1 VTRHAQLSFAIG
13 CFSTLLF
20 ISGHAAGQA
29 NISRAAEVKTYME
42 QGQRALRENQT
53 QAAAEAYRSILKIDP
68 ANVEARANLGV
79 VDMVTGDWA
88 QASEELN
95 RALKLNPGQRKV
107 QALLGLCEVHLGR
120 RSEAAK
126 LLSASFAQLDDPKLR
141 HQAGL
146 ELLELWYQGGDLN
159 KANVVLGQLQHF
171 YPTDAAVSYA
181 AYRVYSDLAFQAVRS
196 LALNAPDS
204 ALLHTALA
212 EHMVNEGHAPEAIA
226 EYQKALATTPNA
238 PSLHYELGEAILAN
252 SHLEASLA
260 EAQKEFEAALLL
272 NPTDARSECNLG
284 KIEQWRSNSTTASN
298 HYERA
303 LKLNPE
309 IVCAQL
315 GLAGLLEEEGKTE
328 QVLGYLKSAAR
339 ADPYNAEVHHRLA
352 VLYRTMGQT
361 QEADHEM
368 STFQE
373 LKSVEDQLQKVLQP
387 ELPSN

>member
-1 VTRHAQLSFAIG
+1 MTQHAQLYFALA
-13 CFSTLLF
+13 CFSTLLLF
-20 ISGHAAGQA
+20 SGHAAGQA
-29 NISRAAEVKTYME
+29 SVSHAAEVRTYME

-53 QAAAEAYRSILKIDP
+53 QAAAQAYRAILKIDP
-68 ANVEARANLGV
+68 GNVEARANLGV
-79 VDMVTGDWA
+79 VAMVTGDWT

-95 RALKLNPGQRKV
+95 RALKLNPGHRKV

-120 RSEAAK
+120 RSEATK
-126 LLSASFAQLDDPKLR
+126 LLSASFPQLDDPKLR

-146 ELLELWYQGGDLN
+146 QLLELWYQGGDLD
-159 KANVVLGQLQHF
+159 KANAVLGQLQHF
-171 YPTDAAVSYA
+171 YPADAAVSYA
-181 AYRVYSDLAFQAVRS
+181 AYRVYSDLAFQAVEA

-212 EHMVNEGHAPEAIA
+212 EHMVNEGRAQEAIG
-226 EYQKALATTPNA
+226 EYRKALATTPNA
-238 PSLHYELGEAILAN
+238 PGLHYELGEAILAN

-260 EAQKEFEAALLL
+260 EAQKEFEAALRL

-284 KIEQWRSNSTTASN
+284 KIELWRSNSAKALD

-303 LKLNPE
+303 LKLNSE

-328 QVLGYLKSAAR
+328 QVLEHLKSAAR
-339 ADPYNAEVHHRLA
+339 ANPYNAEVHHRLA
-352 VLYRTMGQT
+352 VLYRSMGQD
-361 QEADHEM
+361 QEAKHEM

-373 LKSVEDQLQKVLQP
+373 LKSVQDQLQKALQP